1 MWIFV
6 GAAQVH
12 SVTATLT
19 AGFEHP
25 KFISKQKHEHNHT
38 HVNSCS
44 SLLCV
49 ARTKQTGLLVLYIV
63 LVLVYPLRRYFDFL
77 KMFMNN
83 DYCHIDG
90 KSFVAE
96 DQR

>member
-1 MWIFV
+1 VDFFGV
-6 GAAQVH
+6 VQVH
-12 SVTATLT
+12 SNIDSASCRLV
-19 AGFEHP
+19 
-25 KFISKQKHEHNHT
+25 KFISKQKHEHNHI
-38 HVNSCS
+38 HVHSCS

-49 ARTKQTGLLVLYIV
+49 ARTKQTGSLVLYIV